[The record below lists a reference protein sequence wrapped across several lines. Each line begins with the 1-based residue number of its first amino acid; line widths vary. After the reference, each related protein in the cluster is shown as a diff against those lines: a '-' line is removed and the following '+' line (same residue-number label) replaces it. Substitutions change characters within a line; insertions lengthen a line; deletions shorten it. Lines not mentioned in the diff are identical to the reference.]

1 MLLIIYDLWYNKID
15 VIDNINQINQ
25 AIEFDFVVARVQS
38 MADGSP
44 RLILDLPEDAQPA
57 VMMLWEAKLQ
67 NIPLHAIV
75 TVSPI

>member
-1 MLLIIYDLWYNKID
+1 MATDEGK
-15 VIDNINQINQ
+15 

-44 RLILDLPEDAQPA
+44 RLVLDLPEDAQPA

-67 NIPLHAIV
+67 NIPLHATV
-75 TVSPI
+75 TVSTT